1 MLIEIIGLVF
11 SIFIGT
17 IGHFLYDWSN
27 RNALLGFLFAK
38 NESTW
43 EHIKLGVTPIMLW
56 TIIEL
61 LTNYLNCLLFAKFIS
76 IITFMLLLLVF
87 YYGYKYFFKKNNM
100 FYDIL
105 LFYICLGISFI
116 ASISIIKSI
125 NCSILLNFIGFV
137 GISSIVFLYYKFN
150 KKTPELIIFKEPN

>member
-11 SIFIGT
+11 SMIIGT

-27 RNALLGFLFAK
+27 RNVLFGFLFAK

-61 LTNYLNCLLFAKFIS
+61 LTSNLNCLLFAKFIS
-76 IITFMLLLLVF
+76 IIVFMLLLLVF
-87 YYGYKYFFKKNNM
+87 YYTYKYIFKKNNM
-100 FYDIL
+100 FYDIA
-105 LFYICLGISFI
+105 LFYVCLAISFVV
-116 ASISIIKSI
+116 SIVIIKSI
-125 NCSILLNFIGFV
+125 SCNFLLSIIGFIGF
-137 GISSIVFLYYKFN
+137 SSIIYLYIKFN
-150 KKTPELIIFKEPN
+150 KKTPELIIFKES

>member
-11 SIFIGT
+11 SMIIGT

-27 RNALLGFLFAK
+27 SNVLFGFLFAK

-61 LTNYLNCLLFAKFIS
+61 LTSNLNCLLFAKFIS
-76 IITFMLLLLVF
+76 IIVFMLLLLVF
-87 YYGYKYFFKKNNM
+87 YYTYKYIFKKNNM
-100 FYDIL
+100 FYDIA
-105 LFYICLGISFI
+105 LFYVCLAISFVV
-116 ASISIIKSI
+116 SIVIIKSI
-125 NCSILLNFIGFV
+125 SCNFLLSIIGFIGF
-137 GISSIVFLYYKFN
+137 SSIIYLYIKFN
-150 KKTPELIIFKEPN
+150 KKTPELIIFKES